1 MDAASYGDSIHQ
13 TKRAKTSIR
22 SRDLVLRTTVNPP
35 RSSSRSTLSIP
46 RDAPAVRSTV
56 DLWVLKGFYL
66 TRRDSGS
73 RGTGSHCKTRP

>member
-13 TKRAKTSIR
+13 TKRAKASIR
-22 SRDLVLRTTVNPP
+22 SRDFVLRATANPL

-46 RDAPAVRSTV
+46 RDAATVRSTV

-73 RGTGSHCKTRP
+73 RGTESHCKTRP